1 MRLLIVI
8 TDYGSFNNFLAE
20 LAVSLSYE
28 NEIHIV
34 CSGSNVINIVDKFEY
49 TAYNLV
55 FHTVDIPR
63 STSIGKLVK
72 TASAI
77 RKIVKRVNPNLIYA
91 HFTTGVF
98 PAILFRK
105 KHIEYWGAFHGLGM
119 NASSGIRKIMFSV
132 VELFCFLRLEKRFL
146 INNKDY
152 ELVSKMFKGNT
163 FKYSS
168 CGVGCDI
175 IKFDS
180 NRFMEVDKSNLKKY
194 LNIESKFVITYTGR
208 FVEFKGFDLTYR
220 SFLKLVEE
228 FPGKV
233 VLLLIGGRDPIHPTG
248 LTEQEEGDLFKNKNI
263 INVGYTSEV
272 EKYLAITDV
281 FLFPSKKEGLPV
293 CIVEAL
299 AMGVPVVT
307 LDERGN
313 SDVIKNDF
321 NGYLVKSVSKS
332 NDIDKIVEKL
342 KYLYINGNVLDV
354 LSSNCLKNRERYSRS
369 FFVEE
374 QLKLIKD
381 FQSKAKSKKIVVVKK
396 NSDF

>member
-1 MRLLIVI
+1 MKIIIVI

-20 LAVSLSYE
+20 LAVSLSSE
-28 NEIHIV
+28 NEIHII
-34 CSGSNVINIVDKFEY
+34 CSGSNVINIVDKFDY
-49 TAYNLV
+49 TKYNLA

-63 STSIGKLVK
+63 STSIVKLMK

-77 RKIVKRVNPNLIYA
+77 RKIVKRVSPNLIYA

-98 PAILFRK
+98 PSIFFRK
-105 KHIEYWGAFHGLGM
+105 RNIEYWGAFHGLGM
-119 NASSGIRKIMFSV
+119 NASSGIKKAMFTI
-132 VELFCFLRLEKRFL
+132 VELYCFMRLDKRFL

-152 ELVSKMFKGNT
+152 ELVSAMFTQNT
-163 FKYSS
+163 FKYNS

-175 IKFDS
+175 IKFDR
-180 NRFMEVDKSNLKKY
+180 NRFMELDKSNLKKD
-194 LNIESKFVITYTGR
+194 LNIEGKFVITYTGR
-208 FVEFKGFDLTYR
+208 FVEFKGFDLVYH

-228 FPGKV
+228 FPGEV
-233 VLLLIGGRDPIHPTG
+233 ILLLIGGRDPIHTTG
-248 LTEQEEGDLFKNKNI
+248 LTEEEEIDLVINKNI
-263 INVGYTSEV
+263 INVGYTSVV

-313 SDVIKNDF
+313 SDVVRNDV
-321 NGYLVKSVSKS
+321 NGYLIKSVSKS
-332 NDIDKIVEKL
+332 NDVDKIVEKL
-342 KYLYINGNVLDV
+342 KYLFINGNVLDL
-354 LSSNCLKNRERYSRS
+354 LSSNCLINRQTYSRS

-374 QLKLIKD
+374 QLKLIND
-381 FQSKAKSKKIVVVKK
+381 FKALI
-396 NSDF
+396 